1 MLKFIHFV
9 VFIKIVPFFSNL
21 KLKITLFRPT
31 FVILLRSAKK
41 QTRGLIPFIWI
52 CEKKYN

>member
-9 VFIKIVPFFSNL
+9 VFIKTVPFFSNL